1 MRIPNSQ
8 SPAQAAL
15 IDLGITDSPGANTAR
30 PAALIFLAA
39 LTSRSWPVLHS
50 GHTQYC
56 VSVYPQQLQ
65 RFEEGKN
72 WSMATTERPD
82 HSALYCNWR
91 TNSPQLASAIA
102 LDIRV
107 DNWDRRPAEVGE
119 QFLTGDKMLTYAALL

>member
-1 MRIPNSQ
+1 
-8 SPAQAAL
+8 
-15 IDLGITDSPGANTAR
+15 
-30 PAALIFLAA
+30 
-39 LTSRSWPVLHS
+39 
-50 GHTQYC
+50 
-56 VSVYPQQLQ
+56 
-65 RFEEGKN
+65 
-72 WSMATTERPD
+72 MATTERPD